1 MRKLFEVKE
10 FDSIICNS
18 DYKDNDSYKY
28 LVKKQFENLEMF
40 IHEFSGSEENADALD
55 FMRIDYRRNVGDR
68 ITVKNYVGLIQMKD
82 GFQVQ
87 ILPKISFGEEEDSGN
102 ARTKRIFLRM
112 LRSMKDFPSKTFND
126 ASLKV
131 DQMNLYEIF
140 INMYLQEVR
149 HLVKRGIK
157 SAYVSQEDNLRY
169 YKGKLLVGQH
179 LRANLVHKERFYVGY
194 EEFLS
199 NSPENRLVKS
209 TLEKLQKITSSAE
222 NSKEIRQLLTAFEL
236 VESST
241 NYQKDFSKVVI
252 DRNTKDYEMLMQW
265 SKVFLM
271 NKSFTTFS
279 GSTTSRALLF
289 PMESVYESY
298 VSQQMKK
305 VFRPDGWDIST
316 QDKGHYLFMNPRK
329 KFALRPDIV
338 LTKDDHTVIMDTKWK
353 NLINNEKKNYGISQ
367 SDMYQMYAYSKKY
380 KTSEIWLLYPIN
392 DEMRN
397 SKPIKFDSGDGT
409 TVNLFFVDV
418 ANIEDSLLVLKN
430 DICPKKELEN
440 RVSEK

>member
-289 PMESVYESY
+289 PMENVYESY
-298 VSQQMKK
+298 VAQQMKK
-305 VFRPDGWDIST
+305 LFRPDGWDIST

-397 SKPIKFDSGDGT
+397 SKPIKFDSEDGT

-430 DICPKKELEN
+430 DICPKK
-440 RVSEK
+440 

>member
-68 ITVKNYVGLIQMKD
+68 ITIKNYVGLIQMKD

-199 NSPENRLVKS
+199 NRPENRLVKS

-430 DICPKKELEN
+430 DICPKK
-440 RVSEK
+440 

>member
-68 ITVKNYVGLIQMKD
+68 ITIKNYVGLIQMKD

-87 ILPKISFGEEEDSGN
+87 ILPKIAFGDEEDSGN
-102 ARTKRIFLRM
+102 AKTKRVFLRM
-112 LRSMKDFPSKTFND
+112 LRSMKDFPSKIFND

-131 DQMNLYEIF
+131 EQMNLYEIF

-199 NSPENRLVKS
+199 NRPENRLVKS

-329 KFALRPDIV
+329 QFALRPDIV

-430 DICPKKELEN
+430 DICPKK
-440 RVSEK
+440 

>member
-199 NSPENRLVKS
+199 NRPENRLVKS

-236 VESST
+236 VESSA

-289 PMESVYESY
+289 PMENVYESY
-298 VSQQMKK
+298 VAQQMKK
-305 VFRPDGWDIST
+305 LFRPDGWDIST

-329 KFALRPDIV
+329 QFALRPDIV
-338 LTKDDHTVIMDTKWK
+338 LTKDDHTIILDTKWK
-353 NLINNEKKNYGISQ
+353 NLINDERKNYGISQ

-430 DICPKKELEN
+430 DICPKK
-440 RVSEK
+440 

>member
-28 LVKKQFENLEMF
+28 LEKKQFENLEMF

-199 NSPENRLVKS
+199 NRPENRLVKS

-329 KFALRPDIV
+329 QFALRPDIV

-430 DICPKKELEN
+430 DICPKK
-440 RVSEK
+440 

>member
-1 MRKLFEVKE
+1 MGKLFEVKE

-28 LVKKQFENLEMF
+28 LVKKQFENLELF

-68 ITVKNYVGLIQMKD
+68 ITIKNYVGLIQMKD

-87 ILPKISFGEEEDSGN
+87 ILPKIAFGDEEDSGN
-102 ARTKRIFLRM
+102 AKTKRVFLRM
-112 LRSMKDFPSKTFND
+112 LRSMKDFPSKIFND

-131 DQMNLYEIF
+131 EQMNLYEIF

-199 NSPENRLVKS
+199 NRPENRLVKS

-298 VSQQMKK
+298 VAQQMKK
-305 VFRPDGWDIST
+305 LFRPDGWDIST

-329 KFALRPDIV
+329 QFALRPDIV
-338 LTKDDHTVIMDTKWK
+338 LTKDDHTIILDTKWK
-353 NLINNEKKNYGISQ
+353 NLINNERKNYSISQ

-397 SKPIKFDSGDGT
+397 SKPIKFDSEDGT